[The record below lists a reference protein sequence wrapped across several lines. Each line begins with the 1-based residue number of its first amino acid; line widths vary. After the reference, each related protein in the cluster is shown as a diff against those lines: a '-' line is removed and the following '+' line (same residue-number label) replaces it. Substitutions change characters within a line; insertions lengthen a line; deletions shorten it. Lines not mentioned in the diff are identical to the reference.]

1 MKTRVSD
8 RRGMTLIELLTA
20 VFIMV
25 LMIGSFNLILQSSSR
40 VVNSS
45 QQIMRFNTAT
55 STFLR
60 NLQNDLAKV
69 SPENGFLCITQTATG
84 EPVLMMLCSGPS
96 QSRFFN
102 SLASGDN
109 VPKGNG
115 KLVVVGLGDNFLA
128 KQRAVEAGT
137 PLNEAPSV
145 LYYQPWALT
154 TSWPA
159 SIPPNPLATW
169 DPNDILPYYTMG
181 GNIQFLDVNYYLTF
195 GRQLFNTLVNTVS
208 DKITP
213 PAYVPNTPPD
223 YGYVAGR
230 SFRLPAET
238 VKDIK
243 PLWQSVSE
251 KCHWMSIQWTDGSLD
266 INNDQLN
273 WYGPYYD
280 LDPGNIGTTFQ
291 TMTETH
297 KTPIFTTFNSTDDTQ
312 TEFFDPPSVPYR
324 ALWTKD
330 TPSDLW
336 PKAIR
341 IRFALKK
348 SEGAASSA
356 GNLEIYEIICPVG
369 GGF

>member
-1 MKTRVSD
+1 
-8 RRGMTLIELLTA
+8 MTLIELLTA

-69 SPENGFLCITQTATG
+69 SLETGFLCITQTATG

-102 SLASGDN
+102 SLSPPGDN
-109 VPKGNG
+109 VPQGNG
-115 KLVVVGLGDNFLA
+115 KLVVVGLGDNFVA

-137 PLNEAPSV
+137 PLGETPSV

-154 TSWPA
+154 KRWPA
-159 SIPPNPLATW
+159 SIPPNPLVTW

-195 GRQLFNTLVNTVS
+195 GRQLFNSLVNTVS
-208 DKITP
+208 AATAP
-213 PAYVPNTPPD
+213 PAYIPNTPPN

-230 SFRLPAET
+230 SFRVPAET

-251 KCHWMSIQWTDGSLD
+251 QCHWMSIQWTDGSLD
-266 INNDQLN
+266 SKDQLN
-273 WYGPYYD
+273 WYGPHYD
-280 LDPGNIGTTFQ
+280 LDPDSSTFQ
-291 TMTETH
+291 QMTVSSQGTWN
-297 KTPIFTTFNSTDDTQ
+297 TGFDSSDTSSQ
-312 TEFFDPPSVPYR
+312 IEFRQDGVYR
-324 ALWTKD
+324 ALWTFKNS
-330 TPSDLW
+330 TVW

-341 IRFALKK
+341 IRFALQK
-348 SEGAASSA
+348 SEGATGSG
-356 GNLEIYEIICPVG
+356 GNLEIYEIICPIG